1 MEPWGTTEG
10 FTQPPLTWSSG
21 ILWDGKAFAT
31 WDMSQELRGLSH
43 PCCCLRRELGNP
55 LLWVWDIC
63 PGFFC
68 RLCDCLR
75 KCSCGAL
82 HQLTTPA
89 AEKEQLCAHSSAR
102 SAQREVSSLALPQ
115 GALPLGCLPPVLP
128 HCCPCKALQE
138 HSATPRSTTLRQQ
151 SSAPQPHLPMYGE
164 KSVKRLPG
172 CSPGFQFMTLPAP
185 WSQGGQGCMAQRVK
199 RGTEQPGSTPAPADS
214 TSLRE
219 FLLSPTLIRP

>member
-31 WDMSQELRGLSH
+31 WDMSQEPKAELRGLSH

-75 KCSCGAL
+75 KCSYGAL

-89 AEKEQLCAHSSAR
+89 AEKEQLCAHKLS
-102 SAQREVSSLALPQ
+102 EVSTEGSLQ
-115 GALPLGCLPPVLP
+115 SG
-128 HCCPCKALQE
+128 
-138 HSATPRSTTLRQQ
+138 SATDQKNSPSETEPKPGQQ
-151 SSAPQPHLPMYGE
+151 
-164 KSVKRLPG
+164 KR
-172 CSPGFQFMTLPAP
+172 
-185 WSQGGQGCMAQRVK
+185 
-199 RGTEQPGSTPAPADS
+199 
-214 TSLRE
+214 
-219 FLLSPTLIRP
+219 

>member
-31 WDMSQELRGLSH
+31 WDMSQEPKAELRGLSH

-75 KCSCGAL
+75 KCSYGAL

-115 GALPLGCLPPVLP
+115 TRRTPHQRQNPSLGSKRDEQMEALPLLLSFLTQNSSYLCYIPSCSQLVISNP
-128 HCCPCKALQE
+128 
-138 HSATPRSTTLRQQ
+138 QQ
-151 SSAPQPHLPMYGE
+151 
-164 KSVKRLPG
+164 LPG
-172 CSPGFQFMTLPAP
+172 TA
-185 WSQGGQGCMAQRVK
+185 
-199 RGTEQPGSTPAPADS
+199 
-214 TSLRE
+214 
-219 FLLSPTLIRP
+219 